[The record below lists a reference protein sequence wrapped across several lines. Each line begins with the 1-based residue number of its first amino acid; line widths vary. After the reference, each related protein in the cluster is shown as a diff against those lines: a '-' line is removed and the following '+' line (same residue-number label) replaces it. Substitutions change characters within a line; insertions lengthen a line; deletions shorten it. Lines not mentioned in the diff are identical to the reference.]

1 MKTISMITQCLT
13 YEQLQSYTANNDKA
27 EHTRLYM
34 HISTCELC
42 TCAVN
47 GFAAIPFISDD
58 VVAIHRE
65 IDVRTSA
72 PQANPLTLAQ
82 ACIVIASI
90 VSIFC
95 FYKFVDDLSINK
107 TEPFSLNHLPF
118 VAMPKE
124 KREIE
129 ISENKAGT
137 TKLTNKPTKINE
149 HQLPKKLF
157 LPVEKMTSIDIRLPE
172 IASKNTVH
180 DISTVAVN
188 SDVIYIYDLKVAD
201 YSHLYFKDP
210 FENFDLKNYTPPSKE
225 NKNASVFENDSE
237 QHLDAHNILKK
248 GLSYFNK
255 GGYNKAIEQ
264 FQLLLENNPQDENAL
279 FYNAVALYETGK
291 FDPAMKYFEAV
302 LKNTNN
308 VFHPEAKWYL
318 ALTLNKAGEK
328 ESSKRLLTE
337 IANENGFYSKQ
348 AKELL
353 KL

>member
-1 MKTISMITQCLT
+1 MKTINMITQCLT
-13 YEQLQSYTANNDKA
+13 YEQLQSYTANNSKA
-27 EHTRLYM
+27 ERTRLYM

-58 VVAIHRE
+58 VVAIHHE
-65 IDVRTSA
+65 IDARTSA
-72 PQANPLTLAQ
+72 PQANPLTFAQ

-95 FYKFVDDLSINK
+95 FYKFVDNLSLNK
-107 TEPFSLNHLPF
+107 TEPLSLDYLPF

-124 KREIE
+124 KRELE
-129 ISENKAGT
+129 ISENKAGK
-137 TKLTNKPTKINE
+137 TKLINKRTKIKE

-157 LPVEKMTSIDIRLPE
+157 LPIEKMTGIDVRLPE
-172 IASKNTVH
+172 IASKNTVN
-180 DISTVAVN
+180 DISTVAIN

-225 NKNASVFENDSE
+225 NKNASAFENDSE
-237 QHLDAHNILKK
+237 QHLGAHNILKR

-255 GGYNKAIEQ
+255 SEYNKAAEQ
-264 FQLLLENNPQDENAL
+264 FQLLLENNMQDENAL

-291 FDPAMKYFEAV
+291 FGLAIKY
-302 LKNTNN
+302 LKAILQNTNT

-318 ALTLNKAGEK
+318 ALALNKTGDK
-328 ESSKRLLTE
+328 ESSKQLLTE
-337 IANENGFYSKQ
+337 IAAENGFYSKQ

>member
-13 YEQLQSYTANNDKA
+13 YEQLHSYTANNDKA
-27 EHTRLYM
+27 EHMRLYM

-58 VVAIHRE
+58 VVAIHHE
-65 IDVRTSA
+65 IDARSV
-72 PQANPLTLAQ
+72 PQANPLTFAQ

-90 VSIFC
+90 ISIFC
-95 FYKFVDDLSINK
+95 FYKFVDALSVNK
-107 TEPFSLNHLPF
+107 TEPLSLNYLPF
-118 VAMPKE
+118 VAMPRE

-137 TKLTNKPTKINE
+137 TKLIHKRTRINA

-157 LPVEKMTSIDIRLPE
+157 LPIEKMTGIDIRLPE
-172 IASKNTVH
+172 TASKNTVN
-180 DISTVAVN
+180 DISTVATY

-201 YSHLYFKDP
+201 YNHLYFKDP

-225 NKNASVFENDSE
+225 NKNSSVFENDSE
-237 QHLDAHNILKK
+237 QHLDAYNILKK
-248 GLSYFNK
+248 GLNYFNK
-255 GGYNKAIEQ
+255 GRYNKAVEQ

-279 FYNAVALYETGK
+279 FYSAVALYETGK
-291 FDPAMKYFEAV
+291 FVPAIKRFESI
-302 LKNTNN
+302 LKNTNS
-308 VFHPEAKWYL
+308 VFHPEAKWCL
-318 ALTLNKAGEK
+318 ALAFNKAGDK
-328 ESSKRLLTE
+328 ESSKRLLIE
-337 IANENGFYSKQ
+337 ISTENGFYSKQ